1 VDSKQLRELFGQVAH
16 EDDPAFL
23 TLRDVTLHARFPGI
37 VFHLTNNL
45 VEDFSDEIAVQ
56 NAFILLVHAS
66 YMAHHIALTDM
77 PLMWDEHPIDHE
89 ALDLIEDVRDMLRWR
104 GYDARL
110 VDATSVLDE
119 AHFWLTLAFKHM
131 AVQKAIEARPTPLQ
145 RLGRFLARIG
155 G

>member
-1 VDSKQLRELFGQVAH
+1 VDSKQLRELFGQIAH

-37 VFHLTNNL
+37 VFYLTNKL
-45 VEDFSDEIAVQ
+45 VEDFSDEVAVE

-66 YMAHHIALTDM
+66 YVAHHIALTEM
-77 PLMWDEHPIDHE
+77 PLMWDEHPVDGMALELID
-89 ALDLIEDVRDMLRWR
+89 DVQHLLYER
-104 GYDARL
+104 GYRAEL
-110 VDATSVLDE
+110 VDVASVLDE

-131 AVQKAIEARPTPLQ
+131 AVQKAAQQEPNPLQ
-145 RLGRFLARIG
+145 RLGHFLARIG